1 MSHILKTLRFVN
13 GLLEKVVAATST
25 AVAAV
30 LVLALA
36 TSAITRYIS
45 GTGFDWFIEIPPAL
59 IPWMVFPLLGPLL
72 RSGSHIQVDLLPNRL
87 SGTRLLVLNVFVYL
101 TVLVGSAIFFQA
113 GNEAVALFR
122 RLGQLME
129 LEIEIPIWWIYL
141 AFPTGFAILFLFA
154 LELLLETLV
163 KLVSAREMSHE

>member
-13 GLLEKVVAATST
+13 GLLEKLVAATST

-30 LVLALA
+30 LVLALT

-154 LELLLETLV
+154 LELLLETLA
-163 KLVSAREMSHE
+163 KLAGAREMSHE

>member
-1 MSHILKTLRFVN
+1 MPTPGTSNNRQFNHAPYPKDAAVRERTARKNSLRQP
-13 GLLEKVVAATST
+13 ST

-87 SGTRLLVLNVFVYL
+87 SGTRLLVPQRC
-101 TVLVGSAIFFQA
+101 SSI
-113 GNEAVALFR
+113 
-122 RLGQLME
+122 
-129 LEIEIPIWWIYL
+129 
-141 AFPTGFAILFLFA
+141 
-154 LELLLETLV
+154 
-163 KLVSAREMSHE
+163 